1 MKEAENTDS
10 VFQMNDHMNIPSG
23 NNVSER
29 QTQIEDLVRQR
40 GFCSIDSLADHF
52 QVSPQTIRRDVNQL
66 CSRGIA
72 QRRHGGVQRFSGA
85 ANLAYARRQI
95 LQVGSKNAIADCV
108 CDHIPDGASLAIGIG
123 TTPEIVARRLL
134 GHRNLRI
141 FTNNLN
147 VAMIVC
153 ANPTFE
159 VTIAGGRLRNEDRDA
174 VGSNAEALFSAYKV
188 DIGIYGVAGVDDDGT
203 LLDFYEEEVAG
214 RQAIRRCSRTTFL
227 VLDHT
232 KFDRTAHVRGGHL
245 TESTKVFCDRLPSPR
260 IIRMLSSSEATLV
273 VPEGN
278 RQT

>member
-1 MKEAENTDS
+1 
-10 VFQMNDHMNIPSG
+10 MNISTDLI
-23 NNVSER
+23 VSER
-29 QTQIEDLVRQR
+29 QAQIEDLIRQR

-72 QRRHGGVQRFSGA
+72 QRRHGGVQRFTGG
-85 ANLAYARRQI
+85 ANLSYDRRQI
-95 LQVGSKNAIADCV
+95 LQAGSKNGIADCV
-108 CDHIPDGASLAIGIG
+108 CDHVPDGASLAIGIG
-123 TTPEIVARRLL
+123 TTPEIVARRLI

-174 VGSNAEALFSAYKV
+174 VGPGAEVLFSAYKV
-188 DIGIYGVAGVDDDGT
+188 DIGIYGVAGVDADGT
-203 LLDFYEEEVAG
+203 LLDFYEEEVAA

-232 KFDRTAHVRGGHL
+232 KFGRTAHVRGGHL
-245 TESTKVFCDRLPSPR
+245 TESTKVFCDRSPSPE
-260 IIRMLSSSEATLV
+260 IVAMLAASEAALI
-273 VPEGN
+273 VPEEEV
-278 RQT
+278 QP